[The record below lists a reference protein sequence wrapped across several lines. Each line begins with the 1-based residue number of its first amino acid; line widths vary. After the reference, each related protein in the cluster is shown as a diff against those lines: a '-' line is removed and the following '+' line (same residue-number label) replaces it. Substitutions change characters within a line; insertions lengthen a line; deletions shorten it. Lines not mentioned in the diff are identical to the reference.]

1 MRKELL
7 RVKDCGDEL
16 KIEYNKNVSVG
27 QSLMIGM
34 TVFYDSLVETF
45 ASREDKDK
53 PYEDMKR
60 LALEIVDKAYNDDIG
75 DE

>member
-7 RVKDCGDEL
+7 RVKDCGEEL

-53 PYEDMKR
+53 TYEDMKR

>member
-7 RVKDCGDEL
+7 RVKDCGEEL

-45 ASREDKDK
+45 ASREDKDET
-53 PYEDMKR
+53 YEDMKR

>member
-45 ASREDKDK
+45 ASREDKDET
-53 PYEDMKR
+53 YEDMKR

>member
-45 ASREDKDK
+45 ASREDKDET
-53 PYEDMKR
+53 YEDMKR
-60 LALEIVDKAYNDDIG
+60 LALEIVDKA
-75 DE
+75 

>member
-45 ASREDKDK
+45 ASREDKDET
-53 PYEDMKR
+53 YEHMKR

>member
-53 PYEDMKR
+53 TYEDMKR